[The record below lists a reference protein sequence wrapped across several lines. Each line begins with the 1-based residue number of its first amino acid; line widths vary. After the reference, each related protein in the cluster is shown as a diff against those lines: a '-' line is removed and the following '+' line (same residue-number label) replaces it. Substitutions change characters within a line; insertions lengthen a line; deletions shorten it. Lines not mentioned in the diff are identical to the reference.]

1 MYLIISYR
9 EIDWSRFLEPRYF
22 NYIMSSGFVFYG
34 GLIGGLLCFL
44 FAGKFHHINSKL
56 YITHLIFLIPW
67 IHGFGRIGCF
77 LAGCCYGIPY
87 DGPFA
92 VQFPEGSLA
101 PSDTT
106 LFPVQLVEAICL
118 LILAIVLAVLDLKK
132 SYPHII
138 AIYFIVYGILRFLL
152 EYVRYDAVRGHLLA
166 LSTSQWISLGFVVG
180 TVCYLIRAAHKQKE
194 RYGSITGNK
203 NPAIWKFVLT
213 YFPYCRIFINL
224 NVLSKHILSC
234 SFQSFITTLITVLSR
249 FYLPFQDLLCPS

>member
-1 MYLIISYR
+1 MSIYLNILGFHIPSYGLMITLGVILANVFALYPLKKYKLIFDDFLILEAYTLLGAFIGAKLLYLIISYR
-9 EIDWSRFLEPRYF
+9 EIDWSRFFSRP
-22 NYIMSSGFVFYG
+22 
-34 GLIGGLLCFL
+34 
-44 FAGKFHHINSKL
+44 
-56 YITHLIFLIPW
+56 YITHLIYLIPW

-132 SYPHII
+132 SYPHTI
-138 AIYFIVYGILRFLL
+138 AVYFIVYGILRFLL

-166 LSTSQWISLGFVVG
+166 FSTSQWISLGFVIG
-180 TVCYLIRAAHKQKE
+180 TICYLIRAAHRKKKDAV
-194 RYGSITGNK
+194 S
-203 NPAIWKFVLT
+203 
-213 YFPYCRIFINL
+213 
-224 NVLSKHILSC
+224 
-234 SFQSFITTLITVLSR
+234 
-249 FYLPFQDLLCPS
+249 

>member
-1 MYLIISYR
+1 
-9 EIDWSRFLEPRYF
+9 
-22 NYIMSSGFVFYG
+22 MSSGFVFYG

-44 FAGKFHHINSKL
+44 FAGKFHHIDSRP

-92 VQFPEGSLA
+92 VQFPEDSLA

-132 SYPHII
+132 SYSHTI

-180 TVCYLIRAAHKQKE
+180 TVCYLIRVAHKKKKDAV
-194 RYGSITGNK
+194 S
-203 NPAIWKFVLT
+203 
-213 YFPYCRIFINL
+213 
-224 NVLSKHILSC
+224 
-234 SFQSFITTLITVLSR
+234 
-249 FYLPFQDLLCPS
+249 